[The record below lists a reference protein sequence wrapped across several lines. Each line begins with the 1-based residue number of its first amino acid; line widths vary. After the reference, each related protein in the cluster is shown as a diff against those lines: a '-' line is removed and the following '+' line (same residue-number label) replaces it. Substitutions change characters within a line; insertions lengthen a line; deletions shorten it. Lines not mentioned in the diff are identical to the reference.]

1 MTQRDLSKP
10 TRGQLERR
18 LSQQIQKLYREHL
31 GHATGKVSCQLRN
44 HHLTVII
51 ESALTQPEQLL
62 LEESEDERVE
72 QLRSDLDKAVR
83 PKLVQII
90 EEVLQ
95 CQVVDLMSDTTLA
108 TERTSFVAVLEA
120 LPGGDLSN
128 SEGISPSE
136 NISKVS

>member
-1 MTQRDLSKP
+1 MTQRDLSKL
-10 TRGQLERR
+10 TSGQLERR
-18 LSQQIQKLYREHL
+18 LSQQVQKLYRDQL

-44 HHLTVII
+44 HHLTVVI
-51 ESALTQPEQLL
+51 ESSLTQPEQLL

-95 CQVVDLMSDTTLA
+95 CRVADLMSDTTLA
-108 TERTSFVAVLEA
+108 TERTSFVVVLEPFA
-120 LPGGDLSN
+120 SETTSLSE
-128 SEGISPSE
+128 S
-136 NISKVS
+136 ISKVS